1 MFNTFCHTLNIF
13 SYFFSGIEDT
23 LAKNKNIVIIFFPL
37 IMQHKTIIATC
48 AAMAAFSG
56 MATADIQLPLDVL
69 NANNGGKTFS
79 AQLGAGYA
87 TKYISRGLAFQKFRK

>member
-1 MFNTFCHTLNIF
+1 
-13 SYFFSGIEDT
+13 
-23 LAKNKNIVIIFFPL
+23 
-37 IMQHKTIIATC
+37 MQHKTIIATC

-87 TKYISRGLAFQKFRK
+87 TK

>member
-1 MFNTFCHTLNIF
+1 
-13 SYFFSGIEDT
+13 
-23 LAKNKNIVIIFFPL
+23 
-37 IMQHKTIIATC
+37 MQHKTIIATC

-87 TKYISRGLAFQKFRK
+87 TKYISRGLAFQNSARDRKSTRLNSSHIEESRMPSSA

>member
-1 MFNTFCHTLNIF
+1 
-13 SYFFSGIEDT
+13 
-23 LAKNKNIVIIFFPL
+23 
-37 IMQHKTIIATC
+37 MQHKTIIATC

-79 AQLGAGYA
+79 AQLGAGYQ
-87 TKYISRGLAFQKFRK
+87 IHQPRSGFPEFRK

>member
-1 MFNTFCHTLNIF
+1 
-13 SYFFSGIEDT
+13 
-23 LAKNKNIVIIFFPL
+23 
-37 IMQHKTIIATC
+37 MQHKTIIATC

-87 TKYISRGLAFQKFRK
+87 TKYISRGLAPPAIMSFLWKPSALIN

>member
-1 MFNTFCHTLNIF
+1 
-13 SYFFSGIEDT
+13 
-23 LAKNKNIVIIFFPL
+23 
-37 IMQHKTIIATC
+37 MQHKTIIATC

-79 AQLGAGYA
+79 EQA
-87 TKYISRGLAFQKFRK
+87 TLPNTSAAVWLSRISQVIMSFPWKPSAPIN

>member
-1 MFNTFCHTLNIF
+1 
-13 SYFFSGIEDT
+13 
-23 LAKNKNIVIIFFPL
+23 
-37 IMQHKTIIATC
+37 MQHKTIIATC

-79 AQLGAGYA
+79 AQLEQA
-87 TKYISRGLAFQKFRK
+87 TLPNTSAAVWLSRIPQVIMSFPWKPSAPIN

>member
-1 MFNTFCHTLNIF
+1 
-13 SYFFSGIEDT
+13 
-23 LAKNKNIVIIFFPL
+23 
-37 IMQHKTIIATC
+37 MQHKTIIATC

-87 TKYISRGLAFQKFRK
+87 TQYIRHGNTSAAVWLSRIPQVIMSFPWKPSAPIN